1 MTSWLQCSLCET
13 VLAGKV
19 FAIPTLR
26 GQRVPTT
33 INKRNYKNVKK
44 KFASQSS
51 NLHFQIIIC
60 ISDF

>member
-33 INKRNYKNVKK
+33 INKRNYKKVKK
-44 KFASQSS
+44 
-51 NLHFQIIIC
+51 IC
-60 ISDF
+60 LTEQQPPFSDHYMYF

>member
-26 GQRVPTT
+26 GQHVPT
-33 INKRNYKNVKK
+33 IIKKRNYKNVKK
-44 KFASQSS
+44 NCLTELEPPF
-51 NLHFQIIIC
+51 
-60 ISDF
+60 SDHYMYF